1 VDHRRRIQ
9 PQPEPKLE
17 IHRNWLMEHEISGGL
32 QRSCGLESSNKA
44 DRRCRCE
51 RESRMA
57 EAITITATY
66 RPLPGQADKAL
77 ARVADLQKEAAVD
90 GVTMTV
96 SPKAADGITIVYA
109 LADHDT
115 LDAMLRTLAP
125 LLEAL
130 TATAPLAGLTVDGP
144 MRTDAVASF
153 HKLDAG
159 LAAA

>member
-1 VDHRRRIQ
+1 
-9 PQPEPKLE
+9 
-17 IHRNWLMEHEISGGL
+17 
-32 QRSCGLESSNKA
+32 
-44 DRRCRCE
+44 
-51 RESRMA
+51 MA

-125 LLEAL
+125 LLKAL